1 MLMISCS
8 LMGNPG
14 LLLID
19 EPTEE
24 LSPIMVQEVLDVLA
38 GIN

>member
-1 MLMISCS
+1 MLMINCS
-8 LMGNPG
+8 LMGNPE